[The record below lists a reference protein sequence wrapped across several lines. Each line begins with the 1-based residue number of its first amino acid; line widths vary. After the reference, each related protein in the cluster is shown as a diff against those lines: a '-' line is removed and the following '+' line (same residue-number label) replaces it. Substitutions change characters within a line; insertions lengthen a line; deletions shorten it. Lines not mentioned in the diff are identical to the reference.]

1 MPIIVINIV
10 IHSCP
15 ESGLEM
21 GVFASLKSDP
31 SIFLGRLDILKPRD
45 YQSRQLALAVAL
57 GADQGLP
64 LGTFAPSHSSVLEV
78 HLSAF
83 SLPPLTPGARIPV
96 SRLALLSASLG
107 PTVKPKNVTKQAS
120 T

>member
-1 MPIIVINIV
+1 MPIIVI
-10 IHSCP
+10 HSCREP
-15 ESGLEM
+15 RLEM

-31 SIFLGRLDILKPRD
+31 SIFLGRLDIPKPSD
-45 YQSRQLALAVAL
+45 YQSKQLALAVAI
-57 GADQGLP
+57 GADQGL
-64 LGTFAPSHSSVLEV
+64 LLETSAPSHSWVLEV
-78 HLSAF
+78 HLPAF
-83 SLPPLTPGARIPV
+83 SLPPLTPGARIPA